1 MLTPPSNLYYARSHL
16 FIRELIVQEKS
27 PVSRGESSKES
38 ELSIQSGVSFGE
50 QLMEQYVK
58 KDRQKSRITL

>member
-1 MLTPPSNLYYARSHL
+1 M
-16 FIRELIVQEKS
+16 QEKS

-50 QLMEQYVK
+50 QLMEQFVK

>member
-1 MLTPPSNLYYARSHL
+1 MSGPSSFLKFAPLAYSWGADINL
-16 FIRELIVQEKS
+16 
-27 PVSRGESSKES
+27 SRGESSKES